1 MKTIDCAAL
10 MRDTR
15 QIGIRLGLDWG
26 RALAREGI
34 TGAQAQML
42 LHLLHRGDGVS
53 LTTLHRDTGFSM
65 AALSGQL
72 KQLRQQGYIRAEPC
86 PGDDRRKFFYATEKS
101 RRLRETLDA
110 ALERTQRQLYRGFSE
125 EDLCTLDALQ
135 KRMLQNLSGCGEAIS
150 KEVTNL

>member
-53 LTTLHRDTGFSM
+53 LTALHRDTGFSM

-72 KQLRQQGYIRAEPC
+72 KQLRQQGYLRSEPC
-86 PGDDRRKFFYATEKS
+86 PGDDRRKLLYATEKS

-125 EDLCTLDALQ
+125 EELRTLDALQ

-150 KEVTNL
+150 KEATNL

>member
-1 MKTIDCAAL
+1 MDCAAL

-53 LTTLHRDTGFSM
+53 LTDLHRDTGFSM

-72 KQLRQQGYIRAEPC
+72 KGLRERGYIRAEPC
-86 PGDDRRKFFYATEKS
+86 PEDDRRKLFYATDKS

-125 EDLCTLDALQ
+125 EDLRTLNTLQ
-135 KRMLQNLSGCGEAIS
+135 KRMLQNLSDCGETNS
-150 KEVTNL
+150 KEVSNL